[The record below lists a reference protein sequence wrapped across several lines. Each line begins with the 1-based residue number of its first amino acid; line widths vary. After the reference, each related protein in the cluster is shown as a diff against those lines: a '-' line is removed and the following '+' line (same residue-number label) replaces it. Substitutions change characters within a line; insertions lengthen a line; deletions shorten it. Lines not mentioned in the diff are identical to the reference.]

1 MGISARPV
9 RALVLL
15 VWAGFFLTLW
25 LGGEADR
32 YLGPRTTWVAPF
44 GAVALSA
51 AALGYGLL
59 TLRGASGRRLTRFEA
74 AGHFVLVVPIVAVVL
89 VPRAELGAQAAR
101 KKDTNRSLSA
111 VQFGAAKK
119 AAAKA
124 AASAAVTQKNEI
136 AKIDFLSL
144 ASVTTD
150 PGYARDIGVK
160 PGMRV
165 RFVGFAVRTGRPNRF
180 RLARFLISCCA
191 ADAVPVFID
200 VKTKDE
206 PIPPDNAWLEVTGG
220 LFEESGAFLVAAE
233 SLKRTDEPSN
243 PYLTMKW

>member
-9 RALVLL
+9 RAAILFA
-15 VWAGFFLTLW
+15 WAGFFLLLW
-25 LGGEADR
+25 VGGEADR

-44 GAVALSA
+44 GALTLWLA
-51 AALGYGLL
+51 AIGYGLL
-59 TLRGASGRRLTRFEA
+59 TLRGSSGRRLTRFEA
-74 AGHFVLVVPIVAVVL
+74 IGHFVLLVPILAVVL

-101 KKDTNRSLSA
+101 KKDTNRSLAA
-111 VQFGAAKK
+111 VQLGGAKR

-124 AASAAVTQKNEI
+124 AAAAAAQQKNEV
-136 AKIDFLSL
+136 AKIDFVSL

-160 PGMRV
+160 PGTRV
-165 RFVGFAVRTGRPNRF
+165 RFVGFVVRTGRADRF

-200 VKTKDE
+200 VKVKRD

-220 LFEESGAFLVAAE
+220 LVPERGGFLVAAE
-233 SLKRTDEPSN
+233 SLKRVGEPSS
-243 PYLTMKW
+243 PYVTMKW

>member
-9 RALVLL
+9 RAVILF

-44 GAVALSA
+44 GALTLSLA
-51 AALGYGLL
+51 AIGYGLL
-59 TLRGASGRRLTRFEA
+59 TLRGASGSRLTRFEA
-74 AGHFVLVVPIVAVVL
+74 IGHFVLLVPILAVVL

-101 KKDTNRSLSA
+101 KKDTNRSLAA
-111 VQFGAAKK
+111 VQLGPAKK

-124 AASAAVTQKNEI
+124 AAAAAAQQKNEI
-136 AKIDFLSL
+136 AKIDFVSL

-150 PGYARDIGVK
+150 PGYARDIGVQ
-160 PGMRV
+160 PRTRV
-165 RFVGFAVRTGRPNRF
+165 RFVGFVVRTGRSDRF

-200 VKTKDE
+200 VKAGGE

-220 LFEESGAFLVAAE
+220 LVQERGAFLVAAE
-233 SLKRTDEPSN
+233 SLKRVDAPSN
-243 PYLTMKW
+243 PYVTMKW